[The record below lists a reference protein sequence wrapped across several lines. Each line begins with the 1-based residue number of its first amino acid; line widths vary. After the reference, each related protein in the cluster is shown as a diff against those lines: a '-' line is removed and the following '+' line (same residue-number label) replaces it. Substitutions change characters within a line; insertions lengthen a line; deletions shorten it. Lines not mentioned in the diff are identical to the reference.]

1 MLRIQAGW
9 KNWVAP
15 GLVLLLV
22 SVLFVVGCVKQDPEP
37 ETVAE
42 NKARSETTDAAV
54 VTGHPGE
61 KKQSNES
68 VPGDAGAVRSVLKV
82 ENGGKTADASTGSFT
97 GQDAAATGGAGQD
110 AAAPG
115 EADQPAPAGMPS
127 QNAPQVPRDAVLVIT
142 GTGLQQDVFL
152 AAADLRFNNPTLVER
167 YYTSSNN
174 WDFHKIWKVK
184 GFDLFNLMGAENLK
198 TDRDYPVTFQAAD
211 GLKYTETVSSLKS
224 RCYHPEFA
232 AAGGKPVGPLIGV
245 YRQAVFEP
253 NYQGLPGEVSWAD
266 RQLTAGDRDDRAPRL
281 YLGQKQG
288 NPSDRNQS
296 LFVRDLVRIV
306 VGEER
311 PAGGDAL

>member
-22 SVLFVVGCVKQDPEP
+22 SVLFVVGCGKQDPDP
-37 ETVAE
+37 ENVAA
-42 NKARSETTDAAV
+42 NKARSETTDAAAV
-54 VTGHPGE
+54 AGHLGE

-68 VPGDAGAVRSVLKV
+68 VPGDAGAVKQDLKG
-82 ENGGKTADASTGSFT
+82 ENGAKTADASTGSL
-97 GQDAAATGGAGQD
+97 AGQD
-110 AAAPG
+110 VAAAPG
-115 EADQPAPAGMPS
+115 EAGQPAPAGMPS
-127 QNAPQVPRDAVLVIT
+127 QNAPLVPRDAVLVIT

-152 AAADLRFNNPTLVER
+152 AAADLRFNNPALVER